1 MHIKA
6 KKWIGAATRLAL
18 FTVKEIQLDA
28 SHYDYLVDEVLSLL
42 EESKDEAYRLRGAS
56 EGSPPEQPEE

>member
-18 FTVKEIQLDA
+18 FTVKEVQLDA
-28 SHYDYLVDEVLSLL
+28 SHYDYLVDEVLDLL
-42 EESKDEAYRLRGAS
+42 EASKDEAYRLRGAN
-56 EGSPPEQPEE
+56 EGTPPEHSEE